1 MDVWTDRKFSDRK
14 LPSKSDKSYPA
25 DIKQLILPSTILE
38 FKLLVIDDFMEENAI
53 VPLSQNWN

>member
-1 MDVWTDRKFSDRK
+1 MDVWTDRK

-38 FKLLVIDDFMEENAI
+38 FKLLVIDDFMEENVI